1 MLTFEEVTLRLPEG
15 FALEHLSFALE
26 PGRTTALVGPSG
38 CGKST
43 VLRLAV
49 ALLLPQSGRVS
60 IGSQALTPRNA
71 NLLRHHLGYVLQEG
85 GLFPH
90 MTAGENVTLMAR
102 HLRWDASRVHARLT
116 ELLALIHLTPDHMA
130 RRPAELSGGE
140 RQRVS
145 LARALMLDPAL
156 LLLDEPLGALD
167 PIVRHELQRE
177 LRQLFRALQ
186 KSVLLV
192 THDIAEAGYL
202 ADDLILMRDGRIV
215 QRGSL
220 KELVEAPADAFVADF
235 VGAQRQLADVLA
247 QDEALAEPA

>member
-1 MLTFEEVTLRLPEG
+1 MLTFEEVTLRLPAG
-15 FALEHLSFALE
+15 FALERVSFALE

-43 VLRLAV
+43 VLRLAA

-60 IGSQALTPRNA
+60 IGSQELTPHNA
-71 NLLRHHLGYVLQEG
+71 NTLRHHLGYVLQEG

-90 MTAGENVTLMAR
+90 MTAEENVTLMAR
-102 HLRWDASRVHARLT
+102 HLRWDVSRVHARLR
-116 ELLALIHLTPDHMA
+116 ELLTLIHLTPDHLA
-130 RRPAELSGGE
+130 RRPANLSGGE

-167 PIVRHELQRE
+167 PIVRHDLQRE
-177 LRQLFRALQ
+177 LRQLFRTLR
-186 KSVLLV
+186 KSVLFV

-202 ADDLILMRDGRIV
+202 ADDLILMRDGQIV

-220 KELVEAPADAFVADF
+220 KELVAAPADAFVADF
-235 VGAQRQLADVLA
+235 VAAQRQLADVLA
-247 QDEALAEPA
+247 ETDVSAEPA